1 MAMGVFQNFQELV
14 QQVPDFLQPL
24 ILAVAGAVPFIEGE
38 GATTIGVLGGI
49 NPLAAA
55 LAGFAGNLL
64 CVILLVLLGSG
75 ARGAVVNHRSRR
87 EQTRR
92 ENLSGA
98 ELAAALAEAESG
110 PISPRKA
117 KFQRSLSRW
126 GVPGASLLGP
136 LLLPTQFTATMLAGA
151 GVPPMRIIFWQAIAI
166 AGWTAIA
173 ALLLSYIL
181 SALQ

>member
-1 MAMGVFQNFQELV
+1 MAISVFQNFQELV
-14 QQVPDFLQPL
+14 QQVPEFLQPL

-49 NPLAAA
+49 NPLVAA

-64 CVILLVLLGSG
+64 CVVILVLLGSG
-75 ARGAVVNHRSRR
+75 ARGAVVGHQNRR

-92 ENLSGA
+92 EGLSDS
-98 ELAAALAEAESG
+98 ELAAAAESADE
-110 PISPRKA
+110 PLSPRKA

-126 GVPGASLLGP
+126 GVPGVSLLGP
-136 LLLPTQFTATMLAGA
+136 LLLPTQFTATMLAGV
-151 GVPPMRIIFWQAIAI
+151 GVAPRRIILWQAIAI

-173 ALLLSYIL
+173 AILLSYIL
-181 SALQ
+181 SAVQ